1 MTEANLKDYEVL
13 EEYKDF
19 NVTVLINKEYNK
31 VLVILGYRGL
41 TIEFKLIE
49 FIIIITTLAQAA
61 SKLDIS
67 RINMES
73 EIANLE
79 QELKEAVSLIKE
91 GKNRC

>member
-1 MTEANLKDYEVL
+1 MTETNLKDYEIL
-13 EEYKDF
+13 EEFKDF

-31 VLVILGYRGL
+31 VLVMLGYRGL

-49 FIIIITTLAQAA
+49 FITIITTLAQAA

-91 GKNRC
+91 GKK

>member
-1 MTEANLKDYEVL
+1 MTELELKDYEIL
-13 EEYKDF
+13 EEFKDF
-19 NVTVLINKEYNK
+19 NVSVLINKEYNK

-49 FIIIITTLAQAA
+49 FITIITTLAQAA

-73 EIANLE
+73 EITNLE

-91 GKNRC
+91 GKK

>member
-1 MTEANLKDYEVL
+1 MTETNLKDYEIL
-13 EEYKDF
+13 EEFKDF

-49 FIIIITTLAQAA
+49 FITIITTLAQAA

-73 EIANLE
+73 EITNLE

-91 GKNRC
+91 GKK

>member
-1 MTEANLKDYEVL
+1 MTEANLKDYEIL

-49 FIIIITTLAQAA
+49 FITIITTLAQAA

-67 RINMES
+67 RINMED
-73 EIANLE
+73 ELIRLE
-79 QELKEAVSLIKE
+79 QELKEANALIKART
-91 GKNRC
+91 K

>member
-49 FIIIITTLAQAA
+49 FITIITTLAQAA

-91 GKNRC
+91 GKK

>member
-1 MTEANLKDYEVL
+1 MTELELKDYEIL
-13 EEYKDF
+13 EEFKDF

-49 FIIIITTLAQAA
+49 FITIITTLAQAA

-73 EIANLE
+73 EITNLE

-91 GKNRC
+91 GKK

>member
-1 MTEANLKDYEVL
+1 MTEANLKDYEIL

-49 FIIIITTLAQAA
+49 FITIITTLAQAA

-73 EIANLE
+73 EITNLE
-79 QELKEAVSLIKE
+79 QELKEASALIKART
-91 GKNRC
+91 K

>member
-1 MTEANLKDYEVL
+1 MTETNLKDYEIL
-13 EEYKDF
+13 EEFKDF

-49 FIIIITTLAQAA
+49 FITIITTLAQAA

-91 GKNRC
+91 GKK